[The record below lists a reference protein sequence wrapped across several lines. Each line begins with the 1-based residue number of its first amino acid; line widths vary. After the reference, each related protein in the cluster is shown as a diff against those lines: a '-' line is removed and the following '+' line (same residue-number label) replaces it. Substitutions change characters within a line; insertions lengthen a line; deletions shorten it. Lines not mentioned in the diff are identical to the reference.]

1 MFNKYLLNGKESGG
15 REGESI
21 FAGRIQTSAKLAS
34 SCQHWT
40 KFCLDYH
47 QTCAGGYE
55 YSTKGEKPQPDL
67 KLRILFPQK
76 MVRKTVSTTWLR
88 DVRSWEL
95 KRNQASLF
103 SL

>member
-1 MFNKYLLNGKESGG
+1 MGNSGG
-15 REGESI
+15 GEGESI
-21 FAGRIQTSAKLAS
+21 FAGRIQTSEKLAS

-40 KFCLDYH
+40 KFCLYYH
-47 QTCAGGYE
+47 RTCSGGGYK
-55 YSTKGEKPQPDL
+55 YSTEGEKPQPEL

-88 DVRSWEL
+88 DVRSWER
-95 KRNQASLF
+95 KINQASPF